1 MLNTGKSDSST
12 SKSIVEEVDRK
23 ERSQKESHILRRP
36 TADSIAVLYTYHS
49 KLWEPMLVFH
59 QLPDD

>member
-23 ERSQKESHILRRP
+23 ERSQKESQKEKNGIYAVRSEVKYIHIG
-36 TADSIAVLYTYHS
+36 
-49 KLWEPMLVFH
+49 
-59 QLPDD
+59 